1 MAAEETAATHTAA
14 TKIARYLIPFL
25 NDTEFASRQKC
36 GVGRENKLGDLL
48 SQLQVDGL
56 DEGR

>member
-1 MAAEETAATHTAA
+1 
-14 TKIARYLIPFL
+14 LIPFL